1 MNPGLPRA
9 TTIRVGCYLSDME
22 GSAAYVRSYLK
33 ADLRNT
39 RTLLGLLEPPEDGAQ
54 RPELAQLEQLVHDVT
69 VGLRERCPAG
79 LDVDAL
85 RRFVEAESAAAAQAR
100 RIADDTLR
108 QWARSFE
115 RVLPWWSA
123 LPSVETLLAEERWPA
138 PPPGSDRLDIAI
150 SADERFRVL
159 GLPRTRDAIRA
170 RFEKYLSKHPGVEM
184 LRLIDDDGE
193 AVVTLVADSGQIRLA
208 G

>member
-1 MNPGLPRA
+1 M
-9 TTIRVGCYLSDME
+9 SDLE

-39 RTLLGLLEPPEDGAQ
+39 RTLLGLLEPEPAAEGAAPP
-54 RPELAQLEQLVHDVT
+54 PELEQLEQLVHDVT
-69 VGLRERCPAG
+69 VGLRERCPPG

-85 RRFVEAESAAAAQAR
+85 RRFVEAEAAAAAQAR

-115 RVLPWWSA
+115 RVLPWWRA
-123 LPSVETLLAEERWPA
+123 LPAVETLLADERWPA
-138 PPPGSDRLDIAI
+138 PAPGARRLDLAI

-159 GLPRTRDAIRA
+159 GLPRTRDAVRA
-170 RFEKYLSKHPGVEM
+170 RFEKYVSKYAEVEM
-184 LRLIDDDGE
+184 LRLVDDDGD
-193 AVVTLVADSGQIRLA
+193 AVVTLIADSGNIRLA

>member
-1 MNPGLPRA
+1 
-9 TTIRVGCYLSDME
+9 LSDME

-39 RTLLGLLEPPEDGAQ
+39 RTLLGLLEPVAGDGEEPAP

-85 RRFVEAESAAAAQAR
+85 RRFVEAESAAAARAR
-100 RIADDTLR
+100 RIADDTLA

-123 LPSVETLLAEERWPA
+123 LPSVETLIAEERWPA
-138 PPPGSDRLDIAI
+138 PAPGAHRLDIAI

-184 LRLIDDDGE
+184 LRLVDDDGD
-193 AVVTLVADSGQIRLA
+193 AVVTLVADSGQIKLA

>member
-1 MNPGLPRA
+1 
-9 TTIRVGCYLSDME
+9 ME

-39 RTLLGLLEPPEDGAQ
+39 RTLLGLLEPEPSGERGA
-54 RPELAQLEQLVHDVT
+54 ELDQLEQLVHDVT

-85 RRFVEAESAAAAQAR
+85 RRFVEVEAAAAARAR
-100 RIADDTLR
+100 RIDDDTLR

-123 LPSVETLLAEERWPA
+123 LPPVETLLADDRWPA
-138 PPPGSDRLDIAI
+138 PAPGAQGLDLAI

-159 GLPRTRDAIRA
+159 GLPRTRDAVRA
-170 RFEKYLSKHPGVEM
+170 RFEKYVSKHPGVEM
-184 LRLIDDDGE
+184 LRLIDADGE

>member
-1 MNPGLPRA
+1 
-9 TTIRVGCYLSDME
+9 ME

-39 RTLLGLLEPPEDGAQ
+39 RTLLGLLEPELAGDAGDEGRRAPP
-54 RPELAQLEQLVHDVT
+54 PELMQLGQLVHDVT

-85 RRFVEAESAAAAQAR
+85 RRFVEVESAAAARAR

-108 QWARSFE
+108 QWTRSLE

-123 LPSVETLLAEERWPA
+123 LPPVETLLADERWPA
-138 PPPGSDRLDIAI
+138 PAPEARSLDLAI

-159 GLPRTRDAIRA
+159 GLPRTRDALRA

-184 LRLIDDDGE
+184 LRLVHDGE
-193 AVVTLVADSGQIRLA
+193 AVFTLVADAGQIRLA

>member
-1 MNPGLPRA
+1 
-9 TTIRVGCYLSDME
+9 ME

-39 RTLLGLLEPPEDGAQ
+39 RTLLGLLEPELAPDGGESPP
-54 RPELAQLEQLVHDVT
+54 RPELTQLEQLVHDVT

-79 LDVDAL
+79 LDIDAL
-85 RRFVEAESAAAAQAR
+85 RRFVEAEAAEAARAR

-123 LPSVETLLAEERWPA
+123 LPSVETLLADDRWPA
-138 PPPGSDRLDIAI
+138 PPPGARRLDVAI

-159 GLPRTRDAIRA
+159 GLPRTRDVVRA
-170 RFEKYLSKHPGVEM
+170 RFEKYLSKYPDVEE
-184 LRLIDDDGE
+184 LRLIDGEGE
-193 AVVTLVADSGQIRLA
+193 AVVTLVADSGHIRLA

>member
-1 MNPGLPRA
+1 
-9 TTIRVGCYLSDME
+9 ME

-39 RTLLGLLEPPEDGAQ
+39 RTLLGLLEPEPSGERGA
-54 RPELAQLEQLVHDVT
+54 ELDQ
-69 VGLRERCPAG
+69 P
-79 LDVDAL
+79 
-85 RRFVEAESAAAAQAR
+85 AAAARAR
-100 RIADDTLR
+100 RIDDDTLR

-123 LPSVETLLAEERWPA
+123 LPPVETLLADDRWPA
-138 PPPGSDRLDIAI
+138 PAPGAQGLDLAI

-159 GLPRTRDAIRA
+159 GLPRTRDAVRA
-170 RFEKYLSKHPGVEM
+170 RFEKYVSKHPGVEM
-184 LRLIDDDGE
+184 LRLIDADGE